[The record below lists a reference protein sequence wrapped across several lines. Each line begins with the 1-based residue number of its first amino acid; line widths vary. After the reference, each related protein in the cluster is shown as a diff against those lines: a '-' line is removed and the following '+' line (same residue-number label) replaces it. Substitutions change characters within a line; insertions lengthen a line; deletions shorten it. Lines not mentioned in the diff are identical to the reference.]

1 MQPFIREISN
11 GISGLEEDTLGKLT
25 QQLRP
30 KGSVGVLWMKHKEKR
45 IQGRENHLGKVPEG
59 ERSMSVKE
67 EEECV
72 AGEV

>member
-1 MQPFIREISN
+1 
-11 GISGLEEDTLGKLT
+11 
-25 QQLRP
+25 
-30 KGSVGVLWMKHKEKR
+30 MKHKEKR